1 MTPRAT
7 AAARTAPPRVAQRDS
22 RSTPRRAPTLEPR
35 PSVVAPSASRL
46 RRRPTPVAVA
56 IGVVIASLLAVVGG
70 NMQLASGQLRLEQV
84 DSQLTQLQSAY
95 AAALASV
102 AVETSPQAL
111 ARVEGLRAGPREIL
125 TIDYVPLGARLPA
138 PTLSS
143 ARCCSST
150 QDR

>member
-1 MTPRAT
+1 
-7 AAARTAPPRVAQRDS
+7 
-22 RSTPRRAPTLEPR
+22 
-35 PSVVAPSASRL
+35 
-46 RRRPTPVAVA
+46 VA